1 MQLVSLCEM
10 TIDLGEMAVESFV
23 NSSAFSTARLTHRDK
38 NNKRI
43 QPKTFGVNK
52 SRQMSISLTELVA
65 FVLIFRIH
73 SIAKDDAPPGRK
85 VRKPS
90 YVQK

>member
-73 SIAKDDAPPGRK
+73 SIAKDDVFCIADK
-85 VRKPS
+85 
-90 YVQK
+90 